1 MMKKNHIIL
10 TILLSSTLLS
20 GCRQLLNAQV
30 GTTQTEQAET
40 ADLKAAFEVTNID
53 RENNYTDYCEITL
66 DSRESSSDDGYSW
79 DEGMLSIQS
88 PGTYVLKGNLNGGV
102 YISVY
107 DDEIVHLILK
117 GVNIMNDNGPAIYIE
132 KASKVV
138 ITLSEETVNTMSDG
152 AEYAGSQEACIF
164 SNVDLTIN
172 GTGML
177 NVYGYYH
184 DAIRSKDCLKLI
196 ETDVLVRAKNNGIRG
211 NDGVVIKDSRV
222 QIESE
227 GTGILSKGGKNF
239 VVVEGGNCKVTAGDN
254 AISAGSYVS
263 ISGCEADLYS
273 VWEAVQ
279 CEGLK
284 EIDEECL
291 K

>member
-1 MMKKNHIIL
+1 MKRVHIIL

-30 GTTQTEQAET
+30 GSPRTEQTEMTGQAVIV
-40 ADLKAAFEVTNID
+40 EVTDVD
-53 RENNYTDYCEITL
+53 RESSYTDYCKIML
-66 DSRESSSDDGYSW
+66 DARESSPGGEYTW
-79 DEGMLSIQS
+79 DEGILNILS
-88 PGTYVLKGNLNGGV
+88 PGTYVLEGNLNGGV

-117 GVNIMNDNGPAIYIE
+117 GVEIINDNGPAIYVE
-132 KASKVV
+132 KAGKTV
-138 ITLSEETVNTMSDG
+138 ITLSEQTENTLSDG

-164 SNVDLTIN
+164 SNADLTIN

-184 DAIRSKDCLKLI
+184 DAIRTKDCIKLV
-196 ETDVLVRAKNNGIRG
+196 ETNVLVRAKNNGIRG

-239 VVVEGGNCKVTAGDN
+239 VVVESGSCKVTAGDN

-263 ISGCEADLYS
+263 LSGCEAELYS
-273 VWEAVQ
+273 VREAVQ

-284 EIDEECL
+284 EIDEEYL
-291 K
+291 Q